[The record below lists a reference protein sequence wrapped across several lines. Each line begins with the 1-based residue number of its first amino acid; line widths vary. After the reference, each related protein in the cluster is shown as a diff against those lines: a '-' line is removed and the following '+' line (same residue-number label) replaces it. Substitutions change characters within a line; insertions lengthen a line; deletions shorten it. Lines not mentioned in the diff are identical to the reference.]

1 MSYPN
6 LLAEIERLNQTL
18 KNTKERG
25 KRKSIK
31 RKLKALNDKKERYEM
46 AYYGKVLG

>member
-1 MSYPN
+1 MSCPN
-6 LLAEIERLNQTL
+6 LMAEIEMLRQALR
-18 KNTKERG
+18 NTKERG

-31 RKLKALNDKKERYEM
+31 KKLKALNEKKERYEI

>member
-6 LLAEIERLNQTL
+6 LMAEIERLRQQL
-18 KNTKERG
+18 RNTKERG
-25 KRKSIK
+25 KRKRIK
-31 RKLKALNDKKERYEM
+31 SKLRKLNEEKDRYEI